1 MISIVSSHP
10 ELELEL
16 LPLELE
22 LELLPLELELELL
35 PLGFRG
41 IGIGIAPSGIESG
54 IGIAIPELDPT
65 LITNRYRKSF
75 ENEQAFSEMRLC
87 LLSK

>member
-10 ELELEL
+10 ELEL
-16 LPLELE
+16 LPLELD
-22 LELLPLELELELL
+22 LL
-35 PLGFRG
+35 PLGFR
-41 IGIGIAPSGIESG
+41 GIGIAPSGIESG